1 MDGIRRT
8 VLASLTSLLLLPS
21 GTSLAQPS
29 GNTDAGTAAAAAK
42 LADIFSKVG
51 DQIYE
56 DCIFDLSPEQVVVQH
71 ALIKAYVAHGASS
84 AAARQLAVKQIQP
97 PKLSQECELLRRQP
111 QAAPPI
117 WETKLSVPKK
127 PEKKPKK
134 KTARKRRPK
143 PAPKTPAPAIAL
155 KDKKILP
162 QWDCAPNVDYV
173 TVRIKG
179 YERKLSGGEICK
191 PYKDV
196 VHKVPASVPSFR
208 LGYAISTGR
217 LFVVSNDPKV
227 SGKTIAWAISG
238 KDVCRNNP
246 DPDCLAARGVGSLPP
261 GKYSF
266 GANKKRR
273 INWGPITKRN
283 VAGIY
288 LRKLWNKE
296 RFTKA
301 QLKAIRKRGNIAIHM
316 RLKGEMS
323 EACIGLEPKGWA
335 YVASLIKEGRATGVN
350 AYLDEPYPQIAE
362 APPVVAGSSFSL
374 TSLFK

>member
-1 MDGIRRT
+1 L
-8 VLASLTSLLLLPS
+8 VPCVY
-21 GTSLAQPS
+21 AQAQQS
-29 GNTDAGTAAAAAK
+29 GNTDAGTAEAAAK

-56 DCIFDLSPEQVVVQH
+56 ECIFELSPEQIDVQK
-71 ALIKAYVAHGASS
+71 ALIKAYIEHGATS

-97 PKLSQECELLRRQP
+97 PKLSPACEELRRQP
-111 QAAPPI
+111 VAPPTT
-117 WETKLSVPKK
+117 WETTLSVPKK
-127 PEKKPKK
+127 PKTKP
-134 KTARKRRPK
+134 APKRRPK
-143 PAPKTPAPAIAL
+143 PARKTPVPAIAL

-162 QWDCAPNVDYV
+162 RWDCAPHVDYV
-173 TVRIKG
+173 TIHLNG
-179 YERKLSGGEICK
+179 YERKLTGGEICK
-191 PYKDV
+191 PYKDL
-196 VHKVPASVPSFR
+196 VHKVPASVRPFR

-217 LFVVSNDPKV
+217 LFVVADDPKV
-227 SGKTIAWAISG
+227 NGRTIAWAISG
-238 KDVCRNNP
+238 RDVCRNNP

-266 GANKKRR
+266 SAEKKKR
-273 INWGPITKRN
+273 ITWGPKTKRN
-283 VAGIY
+283 VSAIY

-296 RFTKA
+296 RFTPQQIA
-301 QLKAIRKRGNIAIHM
+301 AIKKRRNIAIHV

-350 AYLDEPYPQIAE
+350 AYLYEPYPQIAE

>member
-8 VLASLTSLLLLPS
+8 VLAALTSLLLAPCVY
-21 GTSLAQPS
+21 AQTQPP
-29 GNTDAGTAAAAAK
+29 GNTGAGTAEAAAE

-51 DQIYE
+51 DQIYQE
-56 DCIFDLSPEQVVVQH
+56 CIFELSPEQLKVQQ
-71 ALIKAYVAHGASS
+71 ALIKVYVEHGASS

-97 PKLSQECELLRRQP
+97 PKLSPSCEELRRQP
-111 QAAPPI
+111 QAAPTT
-117 WETKLSVPKK
+117 WDTKTTPSVPKK
-127 PEKKPKK
+127 PKK
-134 KTARKRRPK
+134 KAAPKRRPK
-143 PAPKTPAPAIAL
+143 QAPKTAAPVIAL
-155 KDKKILP
+155 KDKKVLP

-173 TVRIKG
+173 TVRING
-179 YERKLSGGEICK
+179 YKRKLSGGEICK

-196 VHKVPASVPSFR
+196 VHKVPASVGSFR

-217 LFVVSNDPKV
+217 LFVVSDDPKV

-238 KDVCRNNP
+238 RDVCRNNP
-246 DPDCLAARGVGSLPP
+246 DPDCLAAKGVGSLPP

-266 GANKKRR
+266 GANKKKR

-288 LRKLWNKE
+288 LRKLWNKD
-296 RFTKA
+296 RFTKP
-301 QLKAIRKRGNIAIHM
+301 QLAAIRKRGNIAIHV

-335 YVASLIKEGRATGVN
+335 YVASLIKEGRTTGVN
-350 AYLDEPYPQIAE
+350 AYLDEPYPKIAE
-362 APPVVAGSSFSL
+362 APPIVAGSSFSL